1 MRVDQRGDG
10 SGRRRAVFQRM
21 AEAEGKANVTG
32 GAMLTG
38 DLSSEYTPINGDQST
53 SLPLVRG
60 AIGYRASHRGP
71 TLSANSDTTGLESKR
86 YRPVRAPFLPGNSRS
101 LERSTRGGKSRR
113 SPVYDFVS
121 LDLRRRSRAKRLSFS
136 RGCPDFQSSTKG
148 LIAPDA
154 VIKAPCSRHRARVGI
169 AAFSSRGSRFSIAAC
184 FLFAIASTEDRTPA
198 AGSIRRSYP
207 SASHEYPPALR
218 KSLGNSPDYHW
229 QSLKAENHR
238 LR

>member
-1 MRVDQRGDG
+1 M
-10 SGRRRAVFQRM
+10 F
-21 AEAEGKANVTG
+21 ELK
-32 GAMLTG
+32 
-38 DLSSEYTPINGDQST
+38 P
-53 SLPLVRG
+53 PLVHQRLH
-60 AIGYRASHRGP
+60 YPGP
-71 TLSANSDTTGLESKR
+71 GTALTFFSFSEQSDTD
-86 YRPVRAPFLPGNSRS
+86 P
-101 LERSTRGGKSRR
+101 
-113 SPVYDFVS
+113 
-121 LDLRRRSRAKRLSFS
+121 RSRAKRLSFS